1 MRFYVAAKIW
11 HAPKFRQ
18 LRDELG
24 FPVNARWI
32 DLESDN
38 PIVMYQK
45 DILWQ
50 MCLEDVTQSD
60 FLLLYCGDES
70 EEQRGALVEIGMALA
85 AGKPIY
91 AIGHCK
97 SIRPNSI
104 SDVAFTHHRLWT
116 WLETDDL
123 FQGTIQALA
132 IELKKRVRHEIN
144 HQVA

>member
-1 MRFYVAAKIW
+1 MRFYTAGKIW
-11 HAPKFRQ
+11 WAPRFRQ

-38 PIVMYQK
+38 PIVMYRK
-45 DILWQ
+45 DLLWQ

-144 HQVA
+144 HQAA

>member
-1 MRFYVAAKIW
+1 MRFYTAGKIW
-11 HAPKFRQ
+11 WAPRFRQ

-32 DLESDN
+32 DLEPDN
-38 PIVMYQK
+38 PIVMYRK
-45 DILWQ
+45 DRLWQ

-60 FLLLYCGDES
+60 FLLLYCGDEN

-132 IELKKRVRHEIN
+132 IELKKRVRHETN
-144 HQVA
+144 RQAA